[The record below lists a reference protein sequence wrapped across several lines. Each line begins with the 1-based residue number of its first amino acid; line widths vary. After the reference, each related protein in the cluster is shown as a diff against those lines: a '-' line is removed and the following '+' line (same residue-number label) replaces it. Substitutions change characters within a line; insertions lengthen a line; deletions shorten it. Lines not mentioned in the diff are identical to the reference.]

1 MVTFHGLE
9 PNEPNQQTEK
19 KPAVQASPLPKP
31 KQLNRVNGNSPFG
44 LGPMTKFNWP
54 WAKTFCLAIQT
65 QYMMDVLKQPNMPSY
80 SQITLWSDKYP
91 KFKEWIER
99 SRKMFADYLA
109 ERSTQLFEDDPVME
123 VMQTK
128 NGSYS
133 RISMSGVQRE
143 RYKSQ
148 AMQWYASKW
157 NPDKYGD
164 KLNVQNSLDLSIVL
178 STVNTKATP
187 KALKQA
193 TKQVNQII
201 DAEIERKNDTTK

>member
-19 KPAVQASPLPKP
+19 KTAVQVSPLPKP
-31 KQLNRVNGNSPFG
+31 KQLSRASGNSPF
-44 LGPMTKFNWP
+44 PVANISKMNWLL
-54 WAKTFCLAIQT
+54 AKDIAIKCQT
-65 QYMMDVLKQPNMPSY
+65 MYLIDIVKLPNMPSI
-80 SQITLWSDKYP
+80 QTINRWMERYP
-91 KFKEWIER
+91 KFGQWVSR
-99 SRKMFADYLA
+99 SRIMFADYLA
-109 ERSTQLFEDDPVME
+109 ERSGQLFDEPAPTETVY
-123 VMQTK
+123 TK
-128 NGSYS
+128 NGSYE

-148 AMQWYASKW
+148 AMQWQAAKW
-157 NPDKYGD
+157 NQDKYGD